1 MAKKLNKKVAI
12 IGIVLLVLI
21 IGGGAGLL
29 VVRQIKRNPERALA
43 KAKQAIDAGNYEEAE
58 IQLGLSYAYGKTDAY
73 KVERLF
79 ELAEFHQINND
90 LHEAEWKKA
99 LGCWNKIVSIDQKNL
114 QAREHLLDYYYQAAE
129 AGTAVLWK
137 TINENTTEI
146 LDILKSQNTEPEASL
161 LSTHAKALLSIAQR
175 GEVPNRQELLDEC
188 IAVLD
193 PLIEQSPG
201 DDSLYLLRA
210 EATLLQG
217 EMDESAGI
225 RNAGQKAQE
234 EAFNWLEIGAEK
246 ADNKAK
252 AIATLLTFQMQTSPA
267 DPNHTDQIRADIETQ
282 AQTIEPNE
290 DFYVLISRAY
300 SERQGNMDPQAETNR
315 AIEAIRQARKLDPE
329 NIEYIIRATTLLYR
343 KGSAFNDSDAI
354 TDAIEMAEE
363 ALTLPG
369 TQDNPGPL
377 QNRNLFYR
385 YKINEFLSNVY
396 LEKAYA
402 ANRDNDETA
411 AAKWGEKA
419 RPRVK
424 EISDYIR
431 TPDSPVV
438 QKFQGMLAL
447 AEGETDKAIRLM
459 YKAYEQ
465 SKALDKEG
473 RRSNIDPVLCVTL
486 ASVMQQRNE
495 PGMQS
500 EFLGKAISNS
510 NGIVLQKPQLWL
522 DYADLIAQRRAQN
535 AWGAVLSIV
544 TSYQSRYGASQR
556 SNSLKTQALIATNQ
570 FEEAQAMIAAMDA
583 TKPETL
589 QLEIALLTGRI
600 AQAQLAIQQLKDD
613 QQPSDEQIQELAD
626 LRADRYQ
633 RSLQLLD
640 LDANQ
645 LDPQTLTAVCY
656 DYIRDDQI
664 QQAATLLEKYLRVIP
679 DNISLKVLAL
689 QLQEDNPKDI
699 TAERRRELQIQAFE
713 TLNDSKER
721 NLSLAQFYRVQGEF
735 ETALQHLDQIPTSSA
750 DDLEVLLE
758 RYEIAIQQ
766 NDIDTAANLLPK
778 LRALNADS
786 CDGNMFAA
794 QIDSMKEEYASALRK
809 LDECLNIQPLSSRL
823 YYLKGQVL
831 SQQTEYESAIENF
844 QQALSMS
851 PANPVYARNLVSA
864 LYSRNNKLGSK
875 VTPQQQGEALQAIQ
889 VAMFLDPT
897 NWQLQ
902 SVYAETIADREP
914 DRALMI
920 RQQLLKSQP
929 NAANALMLGNM
940 AMRIARSE
948 WDDAKKT
955 GLIELA
961 GQAYLQAIEIDP
973 TNENAQQALADHQRM
988 MGQEDPTK
996 IFEGN
1001 KDLIWKYY
1009 LRNSQFDQAME
1020 VLTGLFETNPED
1032 TVVLRGLILC
1042 AEGMG
1047 NRDQAKEYLD
1057 TLSELDKSKDAE
1069 LWVLQKYLDNAFIAE
1084 AQTKLAGFKERYP
1097 DEKLT
1102 LIIDAWIQM
1111 GEGQLQEAL
1120 SLANRYLTTDTE
1132 NAGAWRLRG
1141 RLYRLMNQPQK
1152 AIEDLQRSKSIQ
1164 PDPMVRLE
1172 LATVYNETANLEAA
1186 IGELK
1191 QGLEDPQS
1199 PMQLRLTL
1207 EAIYQ
1212 KNNKTRELEALYRS
1226 TLEKYP
1232 QSFFWLYRAGNY
1244 YSQNDQLSKAQQL
1257 LKMAWDLSIQ
1267 QNNLDLGIFVAYLD
1281 SLYQDRQ
1288 YDPALS
1294 FATEWIDS
1302 PLASVAYAFMGQIQL
1317 NQSQDAKAA
1326 ESFNKA
1332 LEKAGANDRLQGIV
1346 MEKMLDALGEEAL
1359 NAWQQEQ
1366 LAQDSKSLPAR
1377 LLAYRLALKNAR
1389 YNEAVEQI
1397 EQCIEIVGPDH
1408 PGWLSLAMKKGNAM
1422 IMAYTKTADQSY
1434 LDRSITLFES
1444 ILAKQPNN
1452 PTLLNNLAY
1461 LLADNDKQLETALE
1475 YARKAHQGNPG
1486 NTIFLDTYAYVQC
1499 KLKHY
1504 EDAQRNLL
1512 RAIQILDISR
1522 TPVPWDMYK
1531 HLGMARQGLG
1541 NNRQAVESYQKAL
1554 DASDEIPDTERQ
1566 QLQQTI
1572 DELKLLL

>member
-12 IGIVLLVLI
+12 IGITLLVLI
-21 IGGGAGLL
+21 ICGGVGL
-29 VVRQIKRNPERALA
+29 VVARQIKHNPERALA
-43 KAKQAIDAGNYEEAE
+43 KAQQAVEAGDYKEAE
-58 IQLGLSYAYGKTDAY
+58 IQYGLSYAYGKTDAY

-90 LHEAEWKKA
+90 QHEAEWSKV
-99 LGCWNKIVSIDQKNL
+99 LGCWNKIISIDQKNL
-114 QAREHLLDYYYQAAE
+114 QARKDLLDYYQQAAE
-129 AGTAVLWK
+129 AGSSQLWK
-137 TINENTTEI
+137 TISENTAEI
-146 LDILKSQNTEPEASL
+146 LDILKEQNIEPEASL

-175 GEVPNRQELLDEC
+175 GETSNRQELLDEC

-193 PLIEQSPG
+193 PLIEQFPG

-217 EMDESAGI
+217 ELNESAGI
-225 RNAGQKAQE
+225 RNAAETAQE
-234 EAFNWLEIGAEK
+234 EAIDWLETGTEK
-246 ADNKAK
+246 ADNKEK
-252 AIATLLTFQMQTSPA
+252 AIATLLTFQMQISPA
-267 DPNHTDQIRADIETQ
+267 DPNHTDQIRAEIEAE
-282 AQTIEPNE
+282 AQNIEANE

-300 SERQGNMDPQAETNR
+300 SERQGNMAPQAEINR
-315 AIEAIRQARKLDPE
+315 AIEAIGQARKLDPE

-343 KGSAFNDSDAI
+343 KGSAFNDPDSI

-369 TQDNPGPL
+369 TQDTPGPL

-385 YKINEFLSNVY
+385 FKINEFLSNIY
-396 LEKAYA
+396 LEKAFA

-411 AAKWGEKA
+411 AAEWTAKA

-424 EISDYIR
+424 EVSDYIR
-431 TPDSPVV
+431 TPDNPVV

-447 AEGETDKAIRLM
+447 AEGQTDKAIRLM

-473 RRSNIDPVLCVTL
+473 QPSNIDPVLCMTL
-486 ASVMQQRNE
+486 ASVMQNKNE

-500 EFLGKAISNS
+500 EFLSKAISNR
-510 NGIVLQKPQLWL
+510 NGMVLQKPQLWL
-522 DYADLIAQRRAQN
+522 DYAELIAQRRGQN
-535 AWGAVLSIV
+535 AWAVVLSIV
-544 TSYQSRYGASQR
+544 TNYQNRYGTSRR
-556 SNSLKTQALIATNQ
+556 SNSLKTQALIATDQ
-570 FEEAQAMIAAMDA
+570 PEQAQAMIAAMDPSE
-583 TKPETL
+583 PETL
-589 QLEIALLTGRI
+589 NLEIALLTSQI
-600 AQAQLAIQQLKDD
+600 AQAHLAIQQLEEG
-613 QQPSDEQIQELAD
+613 QQPSDEQTKELAD
-626 LRADRYQ
+626 LRASRYQ
-633 RSLQLLD
+633 RLLQLLD
-640 LDANQ
+640 LDDKQ
-645 LDPQTLTAVCY
+645 LDPQILTAVCY
-656 DYIRDDQI
+656 DYIRDDQPR
-664 QQAATLLEKYLRVIP
+664 QAAALLEKYLHANP
-679 DNISLKVLAL
+679 DNITLKVLEL
-689 QLQEDNPKDI
+689 QLQEDDPKNI
-699 TAERRRELQIQAFE
+699 TAERRRELQIQVFE
-713 TLNDSKER
+713 TIDNPKER
-721 NLSLAQFYRVQGEF
+721 NLTLAQYYRTQGDF
-735 ETALQHLDQIPTSSA
+735 ETALQHLDQIPKSNA
-750 DDLEVLLE
+750 DDLDVLLE

-766 NDIDTAANLLPK
+766 KNIEAATNLLPP
-778 LRALNADS
+778 LRALNADG

-794 QIDSMKEEYASALRK
+794 QIDSMNEDYSSALRK

-823 YYLKGQVL
+823 YFLKGQIL
-831 SQQTEYESAIENF
+831 SQQADYEPAIENL
-844 QQALSMS
+844 QQALRMS
-851 PANPVYARNLVSA
+851 PTNPVYARNLVSV
-864 LYSRNNKLGSK
+864 LYSRNNTLGSK
-875 VTPQQQGEALQAIQ
+875 VTPQQQGESLQAIQ

-902 SVYAETIADREP
+902 SVYAETIADNDP

-920 RQQLLKSQP
+920 RQQLLKNQP

-948 WDDAKKT
+948 WDTAKKT
-955 GLIELA
+955 GLVELA
-961 GQAYLQAIEIDP
+961 GEAYQQAITIDP
-973 TNENAQQALADHQRM
+973 KNETAQQALADYQRM
-988 MGQEDPTK
+988 MGNEDPTK

-1009 LRNSQFDQAME
+1009 LRNSQFDQALE
-1020 VLTGLFETNPED
+1020 ILTGLFEKNPDD
-1032 TVVLRGLILC
+1032 TVVLRGLVLC

-1047 NRDQAKEYLD
+1047 NRDQVKEYLGL
-1057 TLSELDKSKDAE
+1057 LSELDKSKDAE
-1069 LWVLQKYLDNAFIAE
+1069 LWVLQKYLDNAFMAE

-1120 SLANRYLTTDTE
+1120 SLANRYLATDTE

-1152 AIEDLQRSKSIQ
+1152 AVSDLQRSKSIQ
-1164 PDPMVRLE
+1164 PDPMIRLE

-1191 QGLEDPQS
+1191 QGLDDPQS

-1207 EAIYQ
+1207 ESIYQ
-1212 KNNKTRELEALYRS
+1212 RNNKTRELEDFYRS

-1232 QSFFWLYRAGNY
+1232 QSFFWYYRAGNY
-1244 YSQNDQLSKAQQL
+1244 YLQDGQLAKAQQF
-1257 LKMAWDLSIQ
+1257 LKTAWELSIQ
-1267 QNNLDLGIFVAYLD
+1267 QNNLDLGIFVTYLD

-1294 FATEWIDS
+1294 FAAEWIDS
-1302 PLASVAYAFMGQIQL
+1302 PLASVAYAFMGQIQFK
-1317 NQSQDAKAA
+1317 QTQEAKAT

-1346 MEKMLDALGEEAL
+1346 MEKMLDTVGEKAL
-1359 NAWQQEQ
+1359 NTWQQAQ
-1366 LAQDSKSLPAR
+1366 LAQDPKSLPAR
-1377 LLAYRLALKNAR
+1377 LLAYRLALKNTR
-1389 YNEAVEQI
+1389 YNEAIEQI
-1397 EQCIEIVGPDH
+1397 DQCIEIVGPDH
-1408 PGWLSLAMKKGNAM
+1408 PGWLSLAMKKANAM
-1422 IMAYTKTADQSY
+1422 ILAYTKTADQNY
-1434 LDRSITLFES
+1434 LDQSITLFENV
-1444 ILAKQPNN
+1444 LAKQPNN

-1486 NTIFLDTYAYVQC
+1486 NTVFLDTYAYVQC
-1499 KLKHY
+1499 KLKQY
-1504 EDAQRNLL
+1504 ENAERNLL

-1522 TPVPWDMYK
+1522 EPIPWDMYK

-1541 NNRQAVESYQKAL
+1541 NNRQAVEDYQKAL
-1554 DASDEIPDTERQ
+1554 DTSDEIPDTEKQ

-1572 DELKLLL
+1572 EELKLLL